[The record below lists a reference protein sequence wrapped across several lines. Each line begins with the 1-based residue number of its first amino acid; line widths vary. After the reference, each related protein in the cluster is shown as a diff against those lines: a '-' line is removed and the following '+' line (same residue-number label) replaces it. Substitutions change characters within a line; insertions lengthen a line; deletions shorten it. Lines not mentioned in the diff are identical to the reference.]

1 MINFLDFETKSYAEL
16 GGPKGV
22 GSWCYSDHWSTEVIC
37 LCWAIDDGEVEE
49 WWPGKHETDEIPESL
64 AQSIERGD
72 DFEAL
77 NYAFEYS
84 IWHNV
89 MVKRFGWPDV
99 DIGRWQDVAA
109 VAAYLSMPV
118 ALEKLAKALEM
129 GGKDPEGGRLI
140 SKYSKL
146 NLKTAKKIIPP
157 EDFRK
162 FVNYC
167 VRDVVLER
175 AISNW
180 LGPLPDTEQAVFEMD
195 KRINLRGLPLDLDG
209 IKVAA
214 AIVKEK
220 SATLNDEF
228 KRLTGVGPRQHA
240 AVKKWCADQG
250 LVLENMQKKYMAKIM
265 RKLGSFMPRHI
276 KHVLNIRSQ
285 VYKASADKL
294 GAMARNRGSDGR
306 AHFQCKYHG
315 AGTGR
320 WTGTGFQPLNL
331 SRGYDDVLP
340 EVLVEDIRRGSS
352 SHLDRVYGNAV
363 EAIGKASRHWIH
375 ASPGH
380 RLLAGDYSSIEAVGL
395 ACLAGEE
402 WKIKLFREGVDIY
415 CRTADKIYKQPAGTI
430 KKYLPGTK
438 TPDPRRQDGKVC
450 ELAFGYQGALGAW
463 RNFDDSERHSDEAV
477 TKFKKDWREVHPA
490 IVGFW
495 EMLESASISAMR
507 AGKGVHWAGPIGFE
521 VVDAWLTM
529 ILPNGKRLWYF
540 DAALRMMMPAW
551 HVTNPEY
558 DDFKLECFEK
568 RCQCEPRMTVTYR
581 SMKKGRFQRVPTYG
595 GKLAENGTQAV
606 CREILVPAMLRVEAA
621 GYPILMNVYD
631 EILCEVKNGFGSVE
645 EFQALMEEKKGTF
658 YEDWPIS
665 VDTPWEGQRYKK

>member
-1 MINFLDFETKSYAEL
+1 MINYLDFETKSYAEL

-22 GSWCYSDHWSTEVIC
+22 GAWCYSDHWSTEVIC
-37 LCWAIDDGEVEE
+37 LCWAIDDGGVEE
-49 WWPGKHETDEIPESL
+49 WWLGKNETDDIPQSL
-64 AQSIERGD
+64 VDSIERGD

-84 IWHNV
+84 IWHNT
-89 MVKRFGWPDV
+89 MVKRFGWPPV
-99 DIGRWQDVAA
+99 HISKWQDVAA

-118 ALEKLAKALEM
+118 ALEKLAGALEM

-140 SKYSKL
+140 TKYSKL

-167 VRDVVLER
+167 VKDVLLER
-175 AISNW
+175 EISNW
-180 LGPLPDTEQAVFEMD
+180 LGPLPPTEQEIFEMD
-195 KRINLRGLPLDLDG
+195 KVINLRGLPLDIEG
-209 IKVAA
+209 IKVATE
-214 AIVKEK
+214 IVKVK
-220 SATLNDEF
+220 SAKLNKEF
-228 KRLTGVGPRQHA
+228 KERTGVGPRQHA
-240 AVKKWCADQG
+240 AVKKWMADNG
-250 LVLENMQKKYMAKIM
+250 LVLENMQKKYMAKVM
-265 RKLGSFMPRHI
+265 RKLGSFMPRHLKEVI
-276 KHVLNIRSQ
+276 EIRSQ

-294 GAMARNRGSDGR
+294 GAMARQRGSDGR

-331 SRGYDDVLP
+331 SRGYDDIPP
-340 EVLVEDIRRGSS
+340 EKLVSDVMRGSA
-352 SHLDRVYGNAV
+352 SHLDRTYGNAV
-363 EAIGKASRHWIH
+363 EAIGKASRHWIQAKKGYH
-375 ASPGH
+375 
-380 RLLAGDYSSIEAVGL
+380 LLAGDYSSIEAVGL

-402 WKIKLFREGVDIY
+402 WKIKLFRGGVDIY
-415 CRTADKIYKQPAGTI
+415 CRTADKIYKLPAGTCT
-430 KKYLPGTK
+430 KKTHPQE
-438 TPDPRRQDGKVC
+438 RQDGKVC
-450 ELAFGYQGALGAW
+450 ELAFGYQGAVGAW

-477 TKFKKDWREVHPA
+477 NTFKKDWREAHPA

-495 EMLESASISAMR
+495 DLLEKASIGAMR
-507 AGKGVHWAGPIGFE
+507 AGSGVFKAGPIGFE

-568 RCQCEPRMTVTYR
+568 RCRCEPRMTVTYR

-595 GKLAENGTQAV
+595 GKLAENATQAV
-606 CREILVPAMLRVEAA
+606 SREILVPAMLRVEAA

-631 EILCEVKNGFGSVE
+631 EILCEVPDGHGSVE
-645 EFQALMEEKKGTF
+645 EFEALMSDAKGTF
-658 YEDWPIS
+658 YEDWPIG
-665 VDTPWEGQRYKK
+665 VEAWEGQRYKK